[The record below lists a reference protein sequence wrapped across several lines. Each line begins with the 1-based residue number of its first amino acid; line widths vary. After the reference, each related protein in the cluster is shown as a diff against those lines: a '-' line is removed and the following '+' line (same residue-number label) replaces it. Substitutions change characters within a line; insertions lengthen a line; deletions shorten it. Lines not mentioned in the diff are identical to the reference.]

1 MGIMSVGGSQRISS
15 IQQNNVDIASIDE
28 KIRQLKENLN
38 KIESDKTLPSI
49 EREKQIQKIKKQI
62 ERLEQQKQQMKQS
75 DVKSGAANSAVTD
88 KRETGFDRMA

>member
-1 MGIMSVGGSQRISS
+1 MGIMSVGGSQKISS
-15 IQQNNVDIASIDE
+15 TQQNNADTASVDE

-38 KIESDKTLPSI
+38 KIKSDKTLTSM

-75 DVKSGAANSAVTD
+75 AAKSGTVKSAVPD